1 MDLSVRDGRAADA
14 ARVAEMATDTWPDRD
29 AGDYVGDV
37 YPRWVREAAESD
49 DRRVL
54 VAERDDEVV
63 AVMRGC
69 LLSETEGWAAG
80 LRVAPA
86 ARGAGVGSRLTRATL
101 DWLRSAGAAVC
112 RNLVFGWN
120 APSLALSRATGFAPL
135 TEFRFV
141 EPRPDADAGAS
152 ADTGLAVV
160 DDAEAARAFWRAC
173 EAREHLGGLALD
185 PGEPWAFSTLTDGR
199 VRTAAEEGRLIA
211 VEGAQIR
218 GLTLRTRVG
227 APDDGDRVAE
237 YGVGAWRPGDAEAAA
252 ALLDAVRRDAASV
265 DADRTRVVVPESVAW
280 VTDAAS
286 AGAGLADAPDFVLA
300 ADLAGDGET
309 QTT

>member
-1 MDLSVRDGRAADA
+1 MDLTVRDGRAADA
-14 ARVAEMATDTWPDRD
+14 GRVEELATDTWPDRD

-54 VAERDDEVV
+54 VADRDGEVV

-69 LLSETEGWAAG
+69 LLTPTEGWAAG

-101 DWLRSAGAAVC
+101 GWLRDAGATVC

-120 APSLALSRATGFAPL
+120 APSLALSRATGFDPL

-141 EPRPDADAGAS
+141 EPTPDADAD
-152 ADTGLAVV
+152 ADLAVAA
-160 DDAEAARAFWRAC
+160 DAGAALSFWRAC
-173 EAREHLGGLALD
+173 EARDHLGGLALD
-185 PGEPWAFSTLTDGR
+185 PAEPWAFSTLTDGR
-199 VRTAAEEGRLIA
+199 VRTAADEGRLLVA
-211 VEGAQIR
+211 GGATVR
-218 GLTLRTRVG
+218 GLTIRTRVTEAG
-227 APDDGDRVAE
+227 DGDRVAE
-237 YGVGAWRPGDAEAAA
+237 YGVGAWRPGDAEAAG
-252 ALLDAVRRDAASV
+252 ALLDAVRRDAASL

-300 ADLAGDGET
+300 ADLAGSGET